1 MDHTCHYPLA
11 GMVQSSG
18 PDGISILDFGVGAS
32 DDEAIGTVDG
42 VKETISLEEIRKRKH
57 GRLRD

>member
-11 GMVQSSG
+11 GVVQSSG
-18 PDGISILDFGVGAS
+18 PDGISILDFGDGAC
-32 DDEAIGTVDG
+32 DDESTVTVDG
-42 VKETISLEEIRKRKH
+42 VTETISLEEIWKRKH